1 MYTTTTTECD
11 HCHGSTTDRRK
22 GYVEALCQQVHQ
34 DLVELIK
41 RANIF
46 KTGNNVQVC
55 DALAREGAEQEDVC
69 GILSK
74 FYDVVHPEEEKVS
87 CLK

>member
-1 MYTTTTTECD
+1 MTTTECD
-11 HCHGSTTDRRK
+11 HRHGSTTAKRK

-41 RANIF
+41 RANR
-46 KTGNNVQVC
+46 NNVQVC

-69 GILSK
+69 GILSN

-87 CLK
+87 CLKYFFV